1 MASCPAFLSSP
12 LSLERPA
19 CVRELIA
26 AVGDAATFS
35 VAGRSVVLQQ
45 GYDNSAYSLVLPSC
59 CGRVAAYCSM
69 IGALHF
75 RRGRRFAR
83 AASSLLLLLLAYG
96 ACFGR
101 ATMLGRVHRTR
112 QHLVLESPS
121 GTITSSTSMLQWHH
135 RRHHRRRRPRATYS
149 PGLDLQCRL
158 PTRQLR
164 CAASCTCF
172 LLSCC
177 LVSSSLEY
185 FCKRV
190 VA

>member
-26 AVGDAATFS
+26 AVGDVATFS

-45 GYDNSAYSLVLPSC
+45 GYDNSAYRVVLPSC

-69 IGALHF
+69 IGASHF

-158 PTRQLR
+158 PNTTAALR
-164 CAASCTCF
+164 CELY

>member
-75 RRGRRFAR
+75 RRGGRFAR

-121 GTITSSTSMLQWHH
+121 GTITSSTSILQWHH

-158 PTRQLR
+158 PTRLTTAALR
-164 CAASCTCF
+164 CELYLLPAVV
-172 LLSCC
+172 LSC
-177 LVSSSLEY
+177 LFEP
-185 FCKRV
+185 
-190 VA
+190 

>member
-26 AVGDAATFS
+26 AVGGDAATFS

-45 GYDNSAYSLVLPSC
+45 GYDNSAYRVVLPSC

-69 IGALHF
+69 IGASHF

-101 ATMLGRVHRTR
+101 DDAWTCPSDTPASRVRVALGLFYLIELNAA
-112 QHLVLESPS
+112 LVPSSSSSPS
-121 GTITSSTSMLQWHH
+121 PPSLPPSPLSLPLISLGFVVS
-135 RRHHRRRRPRATYS
+135 RRVP
-149 PGLDLQCRL
+149 P
-158 PTRQLR
+158 
-164 CAASCTCF
+164 
-172 LLSCC
+172 
-177 LVSSSLEY
+177 
-185 FCKRV
+185 
-190 VA
+190 

>member
-69 IGALHF
+69 IGASHF
-75 RRGRRFAR
+75 RRGRQFAR

-96 ACFGR
+96 ACFAFGR

-121 GTITSSTSMLQWHH
+121 GSSTSLSSMLHWF
-135 RRHHRRRRPRATYS
+135 HRRRRPRATSS
-149 PGLDLQCRL
+149 PGFDLQC
-158 PTRQLR
+158 PTAVP
-164 CAASCTCF
+164 AASWSCAR

-177 LVSSSLEY
+177 LVSVSSLEY

>member
-1 MASCPAFLSSP
+1 M
-12 LSLERPA
+12 
-19 CVRELIA
+19 RELIA

-35 VAGRSVVLQQ
+35 VAGRSGVLQQ

-96 ACFGR
+96 ACFAFGR
-101 ATMLGRVHRTR
+101 VTMLGRVHRTR

-121 GTITSSTSMLQWHH
+121 GSSTSLSSMLHWF
-135 RRHHRRRRPRATYS
+135 HRRRRPRATSS
-149 PGLDLQCRL
+149 PGFDLQC
-158 PTRQLR
+158 PT
-164 CAASCTCF
+164 AVPASCAR
-172 LLSCC
+172 LLSCSTCCAC
-177 LVSSSLEY
+177 LCIEP
-185 FCKRV
+185 
-190 VA
+190 

>member
-1 MASCPAFLSSP
+1 MMASCPTSLLSP

-121 GTITSSTSMLQWHH
+121 GSSTSLSSML
-135 RRHHRRRRPRATYS
+135 RIGSIVVVIAV
-149 PGLDLQCRL
+149 
-158 PTRQLR
+158 
-164 CAASCTCF
+164 AALAPPVTVVAAF
-172 LLSCC
+172 DKPLLSSPP
-177 LVSSSLEY
+177 LPQNT
-185 FCKRV
+185 
-190 VA
+190 